1 MPARV
6 VVVGGGISGLA
17 AALELLDA
25 GLDVTVLEASERL
38 GGPIFTERHDGFVVD
53 AGPDSFLSTKPGGLA
68 LAARLGLSSRI
79 VNTSHSG
86 GGTFIVHEGGMEPLP
101 EGITMLVPTQFRQIL
116 KSPLLGARGKA
127 RLLADYLVPA
137 RRGDA
142 DEPVASFMRRRV
154 GRQAFERLAEPLLSG
169 IYAGDAARLSILSTF
184 PRLREAERRH
194 GGLIRAGL
202 AARRRAAQVLD
213 SPYTP
218 FVSFD
223 LGLGTLIEAAVEAL
237 DDADI
242 RTHANV
248 VELTTLASG
257 FGVSLEDGSHIDADA
272 VVIATPAYAAAAIVK
287 GVSADLAAELREIP
301 YVSSATASMAFRER
315 DVAGRSSGR
324 GFVVPRLEGFDLTA
338 VTWSSRKFA
347 GRAPE
352 GTVLMRGF
360 VGRAGNEE
368 PAFEPD
374 ERVIEIVRR
383 DLAAITGLT
392 AEPLFA
398 RVYRWPVAMPQ
409 YHVGHQER
417 LGRIEAE
424 LSRLPRLA
432 LIGAAYEGV
441 GIPDCISSASS
452 RARKLA
458 ALLRHTVSPSG

>member
-1 MPARV
+1 LPARV

-25 GLDVTVLEASERL
+25 GLDVTLLEASERL
-38 GGPIFTERHDGFVVD
+38 GGPIFTERRDGFIID
-53 AGPDSFLSTKPGGLA
+53 AGPDSFLSSKPGGLA
-68 LAARLGLSSRI
+68 LAARLALSSRI
-79 VNTSHSG
+79 VNTSQDG
-86 GGTFIVHEGGMEPLP
+86 GGTFIVHEGRMEPLP

-116 KSPLLGARGKA
+116 KSPLLDARGKA

-137 RRGDA
+137 RRGDR

-169 IYAGDAARLSILSTF
+169 IYAGDATRLSILSTF

-202 AARRRAAQVLD
+202 AARRRATQVPD
-213 SPYTP
+213 SPHTP

-223 LGLGTLIEAAVEAL
+223 LGLGTLVDAAAEAL
-237 DDADI
+237 DAADV
-242 RTHANV
+242 RTRASV
-248 VELTTLASG
+248 TGIAPRASG
-257 FGVSLEDGSHIDADA
+257 FEVSIEDGTQIEADA
-272 VVIATPAYAAAAIVK
+272 LVIATPAYAAAAML
-287 GVSADLAAELREIP
+287 GAVSAELAAELREIP
-301 YVSSATASMAFRER
+301 YVSSATASMAYRER
-315 DVAGRSSGR
+315 DVARRSSGR
-324 GFVVPRLEGFDLTA
+324 GFVVPRVEGFDLTA

-352 GTVLMRGF
+352 GRVLLRGF

-368 PAFEPD
+368 PAFLPD

-398 RVYRWPVAMPQ
+398 RVYRWQNAMPQ
-409 YHVGHQER
+409 YHVGHRER
-417 LGRIEAE
+417 LWRIEAA
-424 LSRLPRLA
+424 LANLPRLA
-432 LIGAAYEGV
+432 LVGAAYHGV
-441 GIPDCISSASS
+441 GIPDCITSAIEAS
-452 RARKLA
+452 RTLLA
-458 ALLRHTVSPSG
+458 AIDSGDHRA